1 MLNGRPRRALVLSGG
16 GARGAYEA
24 GVVSALFERE
34 DFDIVCG
41 TSIGAINGSLAA
53 QGASGK
59 LQELWHGVPERA
71 VIRGVSPI
79 EELRAMLRRH
89 GPAGRRTFRQFLRDL
104 ARGLGALRYAHP
116 NHLRTLTHVLDP
128 APLVEMLTSVLDYT
142 KLERAL
148 VVGVTN
154 LTRARP
160 EAFYAFPEKD
170 AAFERAFAAEEWASV
185 RLAPDNYI
193 SAILASA
200 AIPLAFPKVSVTDG
214 NGVTSEYMDGGVGN
228 NTPIRQAI
236 DAGAD
241 EITVVIADHLALRD
255 REQRLDDLGS
265 IALVAQDILQQQV
278 LELDLKL
285 ARRVNEAVLHGGAP
299 GKRYVGIR
307 TIGPSIT
314 LPLPVLGFTDLETI
328 ERAFN
333 QGLVDGRGACD
344 ASGLGR
350 MFVVDPSARPVTA
363 GTVIFNEG
371 DAADAMYVVREG
383 EVELRI
389 HGHAVSRTGPNGIF
403 GETALVGMTSRLAS
417 AVATMDSTLVPID
430 FARFGYLIRYAP
442 SFALVVMRTMAERLR
457 AMDGRA
463 TTTFVQALA
472 EIDDPAH
479 MSAHLDHLRN
489 DPAVL
494 SIAAG
499 TTIFELGDP
508 GGSMYVVVDG
518 EVGIVIGEGEPI
530 ATAKAGEVFGEMSLC
545 DHQPRSA
552 TVVAITD
559 VRVLPIDALRFT
571 YLVQNNPN
579 FAISVMRSMADSLR
593 TANFAL
599 VE

>member
-1 MLNGRPRRALVLSGG
+1 
-16 GARGAYEA
+16 
-24 GVVSALFERE
+24 
-34 DFDIVCG
+34 
-41 TSIGAINGSLAA
+41 
-53 QGASGK
+53 
-59 LQELWHGVPERA
+59 
-71 VIRGVSPI
+71 
-79 EELRAMLRRH
+79 
-89 GPAGRRTFRQFLRDL
+89 
-104 ARGLGALRYAHP
+104 
-116 NHLRTLTHVLDP
+116 
-128 APLVEMLTSVLDYT
+128 MLTSVLDYT
-142 KLERAL
+142 QLERAL

-170 AAFERAFAAEEWASV
+170 AAFERAFAAQEWASI
-185 RLAPDNYI
+185 RLAPENYI

-200 AIPLAFPKVSVTDG
+200 AIPLAFPKVPVTDG

-285 ARRVNEAVLHGGAP
+285 ARLVNEAVLHGAAP
-299 GKRYVGIR
+299 GKRFVGIR

-333 QGLVDGRGACD
+333 QGLIDGRGACD

-350 MFVVDPSARPVTA
+350 MFVIDPSARRVSA
-363 GTVIFNEG
+363 GDVIFNEG

-383 EVELRI
+383 EIELRL
-389 HGHAVSRTGPNGIF
+389 HGRPVATTGPNEIF
-403 GETALVGMTSRLAS
+403 GETALVGMTTRLAS
-417 AVATMDSTLVPID
+417 AVATTDSTIVPID

-442 SFALVVMRTMAERLR
+442 SFALVVMRTMAARLR
-457 AMDGRA
+457 DVDGRA
-463 TTTFVQALA
+463 GTTFVQSLA
-472 EIDDPAH
+472 AIDDPAH
-479 MSAHLDHLRN
+479 MSAHLEHLRS
-489 DPAVL
+489 DPSLL
-494 SIAAG
+494 SFTAG
-499 TTIFELGDP
+499 ATIFTHGDP
-508 GGSMYVVVDG
+508 GGSMFVVVDG
-518 EVGIVIGEGEPI
+518 EVSISPGGGDPVV
-530 ATAKAGEVFGEMSLC
+530 TAKTGEVFGEMSLC
-545 DHQPRSA
+545 ENQPRSGTAIAA
-552 TVVAITD
+552 TDARVV
-559 VRVLPIDALRFT
+559 PIDTLRFT
-571 YLVQNNPN
+571 YLVQNDPN

-593 TANFAL
+593 AANFAI

>member
-1 MLNGRPRRALVLSGG
+1 MEHVRPRRALVLSGG

-24 GVVSALFERE
+24 GVVAALFERE

-41 TSIGAINGSLAA
+41 TSIGAINGALAA

-59 LQELWHGVPERA
+59 LQEIWRGVPARA

-79 EELRAMLRRH
+79 EELRAVLRRQ
-89 GPAGRRTFRQFLRDL
+89 GPGGRRSFVQFCRDL
-104 ARGLGALRYAHP
+104 ARGVASLRYAHP
-116 NHLRTLTHVLDP
+116 SHLRTLTHVLDP
-128 APLVEMLTSVLDYT
+128 APMVAMLSSVLDYT
-142 KLERAL
+142 QLERAL

-170 AAFERAFAAEEWASV
+170 AAFERAFASEEWASV

-200 AIPLAFPKVSVTDG
+200 AIPLAFPKVSVTDR

-285 ARRVNEAVLHGGAP
+285 ARRVNEAVLHGAAP
-299 GKRYVGIR
+299 GKRFVGIR

-314 LPLPVLGFTDLETI
+314 LPLPVLGFADPVTI

-333 QGLVDGRGACD
+333 QGLIDGRGACD

-350 MFVVDPSARPVTA
+350 MFVVDPSARRVAA
-363 GTVIFNEG
+363 GDVIFSEG

-389 HGHAVSRTGPNGIF
+389 GARTVASTGPNEIF
-403 GETALVGMTSRLAS
+403 GETALVGMTTRLAS
-417 AVATMDSTLVPID
+417 AVATTDSTIVPID

-442 SFALVVMRTMAERLR
+442 SFALVVMRTMAARLR

-463 TTTFVQALA
+463 GTTFVQSLA
-472 EIDDPAH
+472 AIDDPAH
-479 MSAHLDHLRN
+479 MSAHLEHLRG
-489 DPAVL
+489 DPSLQTFAPG
-494 SIAAG
+494 A
-499 TTIFELGDP
+499 TIFEHGDP
-508 GGSMYVVVDG
+508 GGSMFVVVDG
-518 EVGIVIGEGEPI
+518 EVTIEPGGGDPPV
-530 ATAKAGEVFGEMSLC
+530 TAKTGEVFGEMALC
-545 DHQPRSA
+545 DHQPRTGTAVAA
-552 TVVAITD
+552 TEARVV
-559 VRVLPIDALRFT
+559 PIDTLRFT
-571 YLVQNNPN
+571 YLVQNDPN